1 MKNLF
6 IIKNSILI
14 FILSFFVSIAV
25 YSQDGIYYGAYKI
38 EYRGKLK
45 EEINKRT
52 KDFENKIEGITRD
65 FVALVSKCDNSKK
78 EDRDKCN
85 YEQRVLFEKKYGGNT
100 HELKKKLKF
109 KEQFIS
115 VAPVYKYP
123 NKNEQIADIGVL
135 LRKHSRSS
143 PGKISRRLAIKL
155 TSSSIISEVPFKYSP
170 FAKDFRNNRIKL
182 FHKDDLWLDVDEAK
196 DLVVLDKSVFKMTKN
211 ELDKKYPLVG
221 RLVHCSNG
229 ISCDTSCT
237 IKKIENGVITYSG
250 EFSGERDTYS
260 TETIK
265 IKLQEVLYDDG
276 TLHCNV
282 YEGE

>member
-1 MKNLF
+1 MKNSS

-45 EEINKRT
+45 EEIKKRA
-52 KDFENKIEGITRD
+52 KDFEAKVKEINQNYVSI
-65 FVALVSKCDNSKK
+65 VSKCHKLKGRDRSK
-78 EDRDKCN
+78 C
-85 YEQRVLFEKKYGGNT
+85 YFEQRGLFKKKHGGNPIDL
-100 HELKKKLKF
+100 ERKLKF

-143 PGKISRRLAIKL
+143 PGKIARRLAIKL
-155 TSSSIISEVPFKYSP
+155 TSSSVIAEVPFKYSP

-229 ISCDTSCT
+229 ISCDTSCS